1 MQVDTG
7 FIHNTIPRT
16 LEEKKKNPEL
26 KEKVKKFYFILI
38 LDVLSRYIY
47 AKPLPEQIN
56 KTTLKKAFD
65 ELLEEKMPNFN
76 VLKSDLDPSLL
87 KIKGKVFGETSEF

>member
-16 LEEKKKNPEL
+16 LAEKKKNPEL
-26 KEKVKKFYFILI
+26 KEKVKKFILI

-65 ELLEEKMPNFN
+65 ELLEEKCPTLMF
-76 VLKSDLDPSLL
+76 
-87 KIKGKVFGETSEF
+87 